1 MPVMKRRT
9 ALLLS
14 ALLLGLA
21 LFAAP
26 ASACPG
32 CKDSV
37 GNDETAATSG
47 GDPTMPSGLP
57 GGFNTSV
64 LLMLGGVFG
73 TMGLVGWVVVKGI
86 RTPSSRGG
94 GFPVQPKPPED
105 SDDNPQR

>member
-1 MPVMKRRT
+1 MKRWIT
-9 ALLLS
+9 LPLAAVLLNGALL
-14 ALLLGLA
+14 AT
-21 LFAAP
+21 P

-37 GNDETAATSG
+37 GNDTATTGG
-47 GDPTMPSGLP
+47 GDATTPSGLP

-64 LLMLGGVFG
+64 YLMLGGVFG

-94 GFPVQPKPPED
+94 GFPVQPKSPED
-105 SDDNPQR
+105 SEVQPKK